1 MKKIINTLKDFF
13 NFKDWVSDLRAVP
26 SLVVALLLTSTVL
39 MNILANKS
47 IIELPWALQD
57 AGILVSWISFLVGDL
72 LVKGFGS
79 KTAIRVNL
87 TCLSISLFIS
97 CILIIVSIIPGTWS
111 PSYNYMDS
119 NVIDAV
125 NESINSVMGNVW
137 YVILGSTFSSAVG
150 LIINNLSQEFVLKKI
165 ELKHGDR
172 YIGFLAAST
181 ASTIIG
187 QFVDNMLF
195 ACLIGMN
202 FFQWTW
208 VQVVT
213 CSMTGVVFEAV
224 FELILTPVIYKISQN
239 WKKNGIGNKIN

>member
-72 LVKGFGS
+72 LVKSFGS

-87 TCLSISLFIS
+87 TCLLVSLFIS
-97 CILIIVSIIPGTWS
+97 CILIIVSIIPGSWS

-119 NVIDAV
+119 NIIDAV
-125 NESINSVMGNVW
+125 NESIDSVMGNVW
-137 YVILGSTFSSAVG
+137 YVILGSTFSSAIG
-150 LIINNLSQEFVLKKI
+150 LIINNLSQELILKKI
-165 ELKHGDR
+165 ELKHGDK
-172 YIGFLAAST
+172 YFGFLAAST
-181 ASTIIG
+181 ASTIVG

-208 VQVVT
+208 DQVVT
-213 CSMTGVVFEAV
+213 CSITGVVFEV
-224 FELILTPVIYKISQN
+224 LFELILTPVIYKISQN
-239 WKKNGIGNKIN
+239 WKKNDIGNKIK